1 MTRWVGV
8 GNALYLLETGEEID
22 AHRALAMGLLQ
33 EVIPAG
39 GAVDRALAIAERITG
54 YPQTSLRA
62 DRDSVLAAPGRPLE
76 EGLASEAL
84 SGRAAETDDL
94 RRASAGSW
102 NADGERGR
110 RRGRCPSSLRRP
122 ARPHVFGRPSSLRR
136 RRFRRRL
143 PDSNYTPVFRS
154 SQASAR
160 RKTEDALYNGRG
172 GCDRLG
178 RSLVL
183 NATFEP
189 LAVVTAR
196 RAVVL
201 VLKDKAE
208 ILESNGMV
216 FRSEKLSVPAPS
228 VVRLQYFVK
237 VPYRARASL
246 TRRAVFARD
255 GWICQYCGKTA
266 ENVDHVI
273 PRSRGGSH
281 SWENVVASCRR
292 CNAKKENHLHQEVGL
307 KLRRHPYAP
316 RDGLRLSLGR
326 LEPEWEPYLART
338 NGHKR
343 SSRRAGN
350 GHRT

>member
-1 MTRWVGV
+1 
-8 GNALYLLETGEEID
+8 
-22 AHRALAMGLLQ
+22 
-33 EVIPAG
+33 
-39 GAVDRALAIAERITG
+39 
-54 YPQTSLRA
+54 
-62 DRDSVLAAPGRPLE
+62 
-76 EGLASEAL
+76 
-84 SGRAAETDDL
+84 
-94 RRASAGSW
+94 
-102 NADGERGR
+102 
-110 RRGRCPSSLRRP
+110 
-122 ARPHVFGRPSSLRR
+122 
-136 RRFRRRL
+136 
-143 PDSNYTPVFRS
+143 
-154 SQASAR
+154 
-160 RKTEDALYNGRG
+160 
-172 GCDRLG
+172 LG

-216 FRSEKLSVPAPS
+216 FRSEKLSIPAPS

-255 GWICQYCGKTA
+255 GWACQYCGKAA

-273 PRSRGGSH
+273 PRSRGGMH
-281 SWENVVASCRR
+281 TWENVVASCRR
-292 CNAKKENHLHQEVGL
+292 CNAKKENRLHQEVGL
-307 KLRRHPYAP
+307 KLRRHPYVP

-326 LEPEWEPYLART
+326 LEPEWEPYLALT

-343 SSRRAGN
+343 RARRAGN
-350 GHRT
+350 GHRRA